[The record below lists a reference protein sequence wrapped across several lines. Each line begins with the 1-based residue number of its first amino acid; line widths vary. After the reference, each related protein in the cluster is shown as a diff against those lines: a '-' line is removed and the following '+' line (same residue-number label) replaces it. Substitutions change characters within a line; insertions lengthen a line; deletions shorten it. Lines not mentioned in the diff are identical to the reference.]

1 MSTRMQQRRGS
12 AAQWTSANPVL
23 AAGEIGFVTD
33 TGKFKMGNG
42 TSTWSQLEYFSN
54 AAELTAAINSVV
66 GMAPETLNT
75 LSEISDALGDDPNFL
90 SALVTKTQ
98 FDSAVLSSASS
109 LQTAINSVTS
119 SLTASLTDHAS
130 TTTSVHG
137 IADTSALATK
147 TYADG
152 KASTAQTAAIAAAA
166 TDATTKAATAKS
178 EAIAAAATDATT
190 KANAA
195 QTAAIAA
202 VTKSSLGLGAVNNT
216 EDAGKPVSTAQAAA
230 IATAKS
236 EAISSAAS
244 AADTKVSTHNSST
257 TNVHGISDTS
267 ALATKTYADAIGTT
281 ATNAIALKAP
291 IASPTFT
298 GTVSGITSSMVGLG
312 NVNNT
317 ADSAKPVSTAQ
328 QTALD
333 AKLNLAGGTMTGAL
347 TLSGAPTSDLH
358 ATTKVYVDNLAA
370 GIQFHK
376 SVRIATATNWSA
388 VYANGTNGYGA
399 TLTAS
404 VNQSINPADGVTL
417 VVGDRILVKSQ
428 TDAKQNGIYDITSV
442 GGSSSKW
449 VLTRSA
455 DSDNNPNGEVA
466 GGDFTFVTEGSTN
479 VGIGF
484 ILSSP
489 SGVATIGT
497 DNLVYAQFNAAQAVS
512 AGTNIT
518 KTGATI
524 AVADAPTFSGAV
536 TASAGVTFSDGTQ
549 TKVGVPSI
557 TTIATAISSSA
568 TLAAGEADK
577 FVPLTGAVQ
586 ITLPA
591 TGYSTGQSIDFYQ
604 ASGTGASFAST
615 NGVVGTPGLKLRTTY
630 SVATAMKISGGWLL
644 FGDLSA

>member
-42 TSTWSQLEYFSN
+42 TSTWSELEYFSN

-66 GMAPETLNT
+66 GMAPTTLDT
-75 LSEISDALGDDPNFL
+75 LKEIADAMGDDPNFL
-90 SALVTKTQ
+90 SALATNTRVDAVVLQGAASIQSVSDTL
-98 FDSAVLSSASS
+98 SATITGHKNA
-109 LQTAINSVTS
+109 
-119 SLTASLTDHAS
+119 
-130 TTTSVHG
+130 TTSVHG
-137 IADTSALATK
+137 IADTALLATK
-147 TYADG
+147 SYADG
-152 KASTAQTAAIAAAA
+152 KAANAVTTAADDATTKANAAQAAAISTAAA
-166 TDATTKAATAKS
+166 DATTKAATAKS
-178 EAIAAAATDATT
+178 EAIS
-190 KANAA
+190 
-195 QTAAIAA
+195 A
-202 VTKSSLGLGAVNNT
+202 VTKTSIGLGAVDNT
-216 EDAGKPVSTAQAAA
+216 QDSAKPVSTAQAAA

-291 IASPTFT
+291 LASPTFT
-298 GTVSGITSSMVGLG
+298 GTVSGITSAMVGLG

-317 ADSAKPVSTAQ
+317 ADSAKPVSTAT

-333 AKLNLAGGTMTGAL
+333 AKLALAGGTMTGAL

-358 ATTKVYVDNLAA
+358 AATKLYVDGIAA
-370 GIQFHK
+370 GINFHQAVK
-376 SVRIATATNWSA
+376 ATTTTNLSA
-388 VYANGTNGYGA
+388 NYSNGTSGLGA
-399 TLTAS
+399 TLTADT
-404 VNQSINPADGVTL
+404 NRTFATLDGVSSWSL
-417 VVGDRILVKSQ
+417 GDRILVKDQ
-428 TDAKQNGIYDITSV
+428 TTATQNGIYTLTTL
-442 GGSSSKW
+442 GSGSAAW
-449 VLTRSA
+449 VLTRA
-455 DSDNNPNGEVA
+455 VDADNNPSGELA
-466 GGDFTFVTEGSTN
+466 TGDFCFVTSGTTNGSK
-479 VGIGF
+479 GF
-484 ILSSP
+484 ILSTA
-489 SGVATIGT
+489 GTITIGT
-497 DNLVYAQFNAAQAVS
+497 TNINYTQFNASEAIT

-518 KTGATI
+518 KTGSTI
-524 AVADAPTFSGAV
+524 AVANAPTFSGAI

-568 TLAAGEADK
+568 TLATTEADK
-577 FVPLTGAVQ
+577 FVPLSGAVQ

-591 TGYSTGQSIDFYQ
+591 TGYTDGQSIDFYQ
-604 ASGTGASFAST
+604 SSGTGASFAST
-615 NGVVGTPGLKLRTTY
+615 NGVVGTPGLKFRTTY
-630 SVATAMKISGGWLL
+630 SVATAMKISGGWLV

>member
-66 GMAPETLNT
+66 GMAPATLDT
-75 LSEISDALGDDPNFL
+75 LKEIADAMGDDPNFL
-90 SALVTKTQ
+90 SALATNTRVDAVVLQGAASIQSVSDTL
-98 FDSAVLSSASS
+98 SATITGHTSA
-109 LQTAINSVTS
+109 
-119 SLTASLTDHAS
+119 
-130 TTTSVHG
+130 TTSVHG
-137 IADTSALATK
+137 IADTALLATK
-147 TYADG
+147 SYADG
-152 KASTAQTAAIAAAA
+152 KAANAVTTAAEDATTKANAAQAAAISTAAA
-166 TDATTKAATAKS
+166 DATTKAATAKS
-178 EAIAAAATDATT
+178 EAIS
-190 KANAA
+190 
-195 QTAAIAA
+195 A
-202 VTKSSLGLGAVNNT
+202 VTKTSIGLGAVNNT
-216 EDAGKPVSTAQAAA
+216 QDSEKPVSTAQATA

-428 TDAKQNGIYDITSV
+428 TDAKQNGIYDVTSV

-455 DSDNNPNGEVA
+455 DADNNPNGEVA

-479 VGIGF
+479 AGIGF

-497 DNLVYAQFNAAQAVS
+497 DNLVYAQFNAAQAIS

-604 ASGTGASFAST
+604 TSGTGASFAST
-615 NGVVGTPGLKLRTTY
+615 NGVVGTPGLKFRTTY
-630 SVATAMKISGGWLL
+630 SVATAMKISGGWLV

>member
-23 AAGEIGFVTD
+23 AAGEIGFETD
-33 TGKFKMGNG
+33 TRKFKMGDG
-42 TSTWSQLEYFSN
+42 TLTWSQLEYFSN
-54 AAELTAAINSVV
+54 AAELTAAIQSVV

-98 FDSAVLSSASS
+98 FDSAVLNSSSS
-109 LQTAINSVTS
+109 LQSAINSLTS
-119 SLTASLTDHAS
+119 SLTGSLTDHAND
-130 TTTSVHG
+130 TTDIHG

-152 KASTAQTAAIAAAA
+152 KATTAQTAAIAAAA
-166 TDATTKAATAKS
+166 SDATTKAETAKSEAIAAAASDATTKAATAKS
-178 EAIAAAATDATT
+178 EAIAA
-190 KANAA
+190 
-195 QTAAIAA
+195 
-202 VTKSSLGLGAVNNT
+202 VTKTSLGLGAVNNT
-216 EDAGKPVSTAQAAA
+216 DDASKPVSTAQAAA

-236 EAISSAAS
+236 EAISSAAT
-244 AADTKVSTHNSST
+244 AADTKVSTHNTAT

-333 AKLNLAGGTMTGAL
+333 AKLDLAGGTLTGAL
-347 TLSGAPTSDLH
+347 TLSGDPTSALH
-358 ATTKVYVDNLAA
+358 AVTKQYADGLAA
-370 GIQFHK
+370 GINFHQA
-376 SVRIATATNWSA
+376 VVAATAGNLA
-388 VYANGTNGYGA
+388 GVYDNGTNGFGA

-404 VNQSINPADGVTL
+404 ANGSIGTIDGASVS
-417 VVGDRILVKSQ
+417 VGSRILLRAQ
-428 TDAKQNGIYDITSV
+428 TDATQNGIYTVTNV
-442 GGSSSKW
+442 GGASTKW
-449 VLTRSA
+449 VVTRA
-455 DSDNNPNGEVA
+455 TDADNNPAGELA
-466 GGDFTFVTEGSTN
+466 TGDFCFVTGGSTN
-479 VGIGF
+479 ASKGF
-484 ILSSP
+484 ILTTA
-489 SGVATIGT
+489 GTITIGT
-497 DNLVYAQFNAAQAVS
+497 TNVNYAQFNASEAIT

-518 KTGATI
+518 KSGSTI
-524 AVADAPTFSGAV
+524 SVADAPTFSGAV
-536 TASAGVTFSDGTQ
+536 TASSGVVFSDGTQ

-568 TLAAGEADK
+568 TLATTEADK

-591 TGYSTGQSIDFYQ
+591 TGYSNGQSIDFYQ
-604 ASGTGASFAST
+604 SSGTGASFAST
-615 NGVVGTPGLKLRTTY
+615 NGVVGTPGLKFRTTY
-630 SVATAMKISGGWLL
+630 SVATAMKISGGWLV